1 MKVKVIKADID
12 NWYKV
17 GEVHEV
23 ENRVVQYDGYKM
35 YPLIEDRNVGID
47 PDDCL
52 VVGDTLPAET
62 FLVGEKCN
70 EHFVTEAD
78 KLALR
83 MEMATRMAANIPE
96 KTLRDEFAMSAMN
109 AILPKFGNL
118 SMATHK
124 WFNDDKTFAEQW
136 AENAYQIAD
145 AMMEVRNNI
154 KQS

>member
-47 PDDCL
+47 PDDCV

-62 FLVGEKCN
+62 FLVGEKPS

-96 KTLRDEFAMSAMN
+96 KTLWDEYAMDALN
-109 AILPKFGNL
+109 AIICQL
-118 SMATHK
+118 
-124 WFNDDKTFAEQW
+124 
-136 AENAYQIAD
+136 AYYTDVQSGVALAVKYAD
-145 AMMEVRNNI
+145 AMMEARKN
-154 KQS
+154 K

>member
-1 MKVKVIKADID
+1 MKVKVIKADVD

-70 EHFVTEAD
+70 EHLVTEHFVTEAD

-96 KTLRDEFAMSAMN
+96 KTLWDEYAMVTLQSILVDPSALMRSPDVLAN
-109 AILPKFGNL
+109 
-118 SMATHK
+118 MVTRVV
-124 WFNDDKTFAEQW
+124 
-136 AENAYQIAD
+136 D
-145 AMMEVRNNI
+145 AMMEARKN
-154 KQS
+154 K